1 MSLPLPSAGIKN
13 VYYQCPALLTILD
26 ATNTVSNEAG
36 KVFALVGF
44 PLGGGGYVNR
54 KHKMILCLLPYFLP
68 NMDFPLTPVCLNCS
82 AQSIPILLVSM
93 TFKMTVKCQFISA
106 RWLQKGLVSSEHLR
120 AETQK
125 SDKDIQHRS
134 DRRHLTL
141 PTEIL
146 SDPTTSEW
154 VCFLGRGIGNGS
166 KS

>member
-54 KHKMILCLLPYFLP
+54 NHNMILCLLPYFLP
-68 NMDFPLTPVCLNCS
+68 DMDFPLSPVCLNCS

-106 RWLQKGLVSSEHLR
+106 R
-120 AETQK
+120 
-125 SDKDIQHRS
+125 
-134 DRRHLTL
+134 
-141 PTEIL
+141 
-146 SDPTTSEW
+146 
-154 VCFLGRGIGNGS
+154 
-166 KS
+166 